1 MEFIHTIAP
10 DEATGDV
17 EAMYRRQQSAWGYLP
32 NYAKVFCHRPEVM
45 SRWGQLLAEIR
56 RPMTTRL
63 FELVTFA
70 AAHELRNSACT
81 TAHGLKLREFLSD
94 EQIAT
99 LAAGGFAEAITAL
112 ERAAMRYAR
121 QIAKDA
127 PAVTADQVNDLKTL
141 GLSDGEIFDIAAVA
155 AGRAFFAKLLDA
167 LGVMPDSPFL
177 ALGEALREPLTVGR
191 PIDRRPCVN
200 VPGSQNDHARDG

>member
-1 MEFIHTIAP
+1 MEFIDTIAP
-10 DEATGDV
+10 DSATGDV
-17 EAMYRRQQSAWGYLP
+17 AAMYRRQQSAWGYLP

-45 SRWGQLLAEIR
+45 ARWGQLLAEIR
-56 RPMTTRL
+56 RPLPTRL

-81 TAHGLKLREFLSD
+81 MAHGSRLRDFLRD
-94 EQIAT
+94 EQITT
-99 LAAGGFAEAITAL
+99 LAAGGVVDAVTPLEA
-112 ERAAMRYAR
+112 AAMRYAR
-121 QIAKDA
+121 QIARDA
-127 PAVTADQVNDLKTL
+127 SAVTAGEVHDLKAL
-141 GLSDGEIFDIAAVA
+141 GLSDAEIFDIAAVA

-177 ALGEALREPLTVGR
+177 AIDAALREPLTVGR

-200 VPGSQNDHARDG
+200 VPDPHGDPAASA

>member
-1 MEFIHTIAP
+1 MEFIRTIAP

-32 NYAKVFCHRPEVM
+32 NYAKVFCHRPEVLA
-45 SRWGQLLAEIR
+45 RWGQLLAEIR
-56 RPMTTRL
+56 RPMETRR

-81 TAHGLKLREFLSD
+81 MAHGSRLRDFLRD

-99 LAAGGFAEAITAL
+99 LANGGFVEAITPL
-112 ERAAMRYAR
+112 ERAAMRFAR
-121 QIAKDA
+121 QIARDA
-127 PAVTADQVNDLKTL
+127 AAVTASQVDDLRAL
-141 GLSDGEIFDIAAVA
+141 GLSDAEIFDIAAVA

-177 ALGEALREPLTVGR
+177 ALDQALREPLTVGR
-191 PIDRRPCVN
+191 AIDPRPCVN
-200 VPGSQNDHARDG
+200 MREHHVDQATNP